1 MKRPLGALIEGAPDK
16 TMRALEKLISEAK
29 PSRMI
34 SVGDVV
40 SRNMLRHGIVPQ
52 LMIVDNKI
60 MRATV
65 EPFETQAKK
74 KMSVVNPPGT
84 LTAETWTV
92 VDNALKQKELV
103 LIVVDGEEDLLTLVA
118 VLRLPKG
125 SLVVY
130 GQPRKGIVV
139 VKVDKIIKQK
149 VSQIVR
155 SMEPLPKA

>member
-1 MKRPLGALIEGAPDK
+1 LKRPLGALIEGAPDK

>member
-1 MKRPLGALIEGAPDK
+1 
-16 TMRALEKLISEAK
+16 MRALEKLISEAK